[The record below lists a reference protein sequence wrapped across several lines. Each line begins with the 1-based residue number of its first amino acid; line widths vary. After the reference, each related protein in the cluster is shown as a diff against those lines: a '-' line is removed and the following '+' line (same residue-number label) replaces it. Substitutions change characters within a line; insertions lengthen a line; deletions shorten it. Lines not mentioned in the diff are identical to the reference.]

1 MAKSPFEIELSE
13 EEARGLRS
21 RAGRYTAPHGEVLR
35 AKIVLLAA
43 EGRTNAEIARRLDC
57 ALRTV
62 SLWRKR
68 FSEERREGL
77 ADRPP
82 PGRPRRFP
90 PGRGRAGEGDR
101 LRAAANGGVP
111 LSRFS
116 RAELHRLV
124 VERGVCEASA
134 STIARWLREDALKPW
149 QHRSWIFPTDPAFLE
164 KAGPVLDLYQ
174 GRWQGRLLH
183 PGEFVICADEKPSIQ
198 ARGRIHET
206 LPPAPRSR
214 GQRVEH
220 TYQRRGAL
228 TYLAALDI
236 GRRGGRR
243 PRVFGRSE
251 ASGGIVSFD
260 RLVWRVMTKE
270 PYASARRVFWIVDNG
285 SSHRGRKSVE
295 RLERR
300 WPNLVLVHLPVHA
313 SWLNQIEIYFS
324 IVQRKLLEPND
335 FQDASEVART
345 LNAFEQHWNTIAEP
359 FDWNFTR
366 DDLAA
371 LIERLAAHK
380 PQLQLAA

>member
-1 MAKSPFEIELSE
+1 VKAIACEL
-13 EEARGLRS
+13 
-21 RAGRYTAPHGEVLR
+21 P
-35 AKIVLLAA
+35 
-43 EGRTNAEIARRLDC
+43 RTQ
-57 ALRTV
+57 
-62 SLWRKR
+62 
-68 FSEERREGL
+68 
-77 ADRPP
+77 
-82 PGRPRRFP
+82 
-90 PGRGRAGEGDR
+90 
-101 LRAAANGGVP
+101 GVP

-149 QHRSWIFPTDPAFLE
+149 QHRSWIFPTDPCFLA

-174 GRWQGRLLH
+174 GRWQGKLLH

-198 ARGRIHET
+198 ARARIHRT
-206 LPPAPRSR
+206 LPPASRSR

-236 GRRGGRR
+236 GRRGHRR
-243 PRVFGRSE
+243 PRALGRCE
-251 ASGGIVSFD
+251 RRGGIDSFD
-260 RLVWRVMTKE
+260 RLVWQLMSKE

-285 SSHRGRKSVE
+285 SSHRSQKAAG

-324 IVQRKLLEPND
+324 IVQRKLLEPNNFD
-335 FQDASEVART
+335 NLADLART
-345 LNAFEQHWNTIAEP
+345 LNAFEHHWNEIAEP

-371 LIERLAAHK
+371 LIERLNPHE